1 MNYGGNN
8 EILDNTNNIIINI
21 KYIGGIKMKIVAIVG
36 SISEKSNNKK
46 LAEFMKER
54 YKDKFEIEVLSLKD
68 IPMYNEDNEL
78 DPPSVVKEVKS
89 KIKESDGILIV
100 TPEYNHSIPG
110 VLKNALDWFSR
121 VDRVMVNKPTMIV
134 GASMGAL
141 GTVKAQI
148 HLRQILNSGGVAALT
163 LPGNEVLIGS
173 IQDKVDEKGNLTD
186 ESTIKFLDKVVDNF
200 VEWADKI
207 K

>member
-1 MNYGGNN
+1 
-8 EILDNTNNIIINI
+8 
-21 KYIGGIKMKIVAIVG
+21 MKIVAIVG

-46 LAEFMKER
+46 LAQFMKER
-54 YKDKFEIEVLSLKD
+54 YKDKIEIEILSLKD
-68 IPMYNEDNEL
+68 IPMYSEDNEL
-78 DPPSVVKEVKS
+78 DPPSVVKEIKN
-89 KIKESDGILIV
+89 KIKASDGILIV

-121 VDRVMVNKPTMIV
+121 VDRVMVDKPTMIV
-134 GASMGAL
+134 GASMGTL

-173 IQDKVDEKGNLTD
+173 IQDKMNDKGNLTD
-186 ESTIKFLDKVVDNF
+186 ESTIKFLDKVVVNF
-200 VEWADKI
+200 LEWADKV

>member
-1 MNYGGNN
+1 M
-8 EILDNTNNIIINI
+8 
-21 KYIGGIKMKIVAIVG
+21 KMKIVAIVG
-36 SISEKSNNKK
+36 SISEKSNNRK
-46 LAEFMKER
+46 LSQFIKER
-54 YKDKFEIEVLSLKD
+54 YKDKFEIEVLSLKN

-78 DPPSVVKEVKS
+78 DPPPVVKEIKS
-89 KIKESDGILIV
+89 KIKESDGVLIV

-173 IQDKVDEKGNLTD
+173 IQDKVDEKGNLND
-186 ESTIKFLDKVVDNF
+186 ESTIKFLDKVVENF
-200 VEWADKI
+200 VVWAK
-207 K
+207 KVK

>member
-1 MNYGGNN
+1 
-8 EILDNTNNIIINI
+8 
-21 KYIGGIKMKIVAIVG
+21 MKIVAIVG

-68 IPMYNEDNEL
+68 IPIYNEDNEL

-121 VDRVMVNKPTMIV
+121 VDRVMVDKPTMIV

-200 VEWADKI
+200 VEWAEKI

>member
-54 YKDKFEIEVLSLKD
+54 YKGKFEIEVLSLKD

-89 KIKESDGILIV
+89 KIKGSDGILIV

-121 VDRVMVNKPTMIV
+121 VDRVMVDKPTMIV

-163 LPGNEVLIGS
+163 LPGNEIFIGS
-173 IQDKVDEKGNLTD
+173 IQDKMDEQGNLID
-186 ESTIKFLDKVVDNF
+186 ESTVKFLDKVIDNF
-200 VEWADKI
+200 IDWVNKM

>member
-1 MNYGGNN
+1 M
-8 EILDNTNNIIINI
+8 
-21 KYIGGIKMKIVAIVG
+21 KMKIVAIVG

-110 VLKNALDWFSR
+110 VLKNAFDWFSR

>member
-1 MNYGGNN
+1 
-8 EILDNTNNIIINI
+8 
-21 KYIGGIKMKIVAIVG
+21 MKIVAIVG

-110 VLKNALDWFSR
+110 VLKNAFDWFSR